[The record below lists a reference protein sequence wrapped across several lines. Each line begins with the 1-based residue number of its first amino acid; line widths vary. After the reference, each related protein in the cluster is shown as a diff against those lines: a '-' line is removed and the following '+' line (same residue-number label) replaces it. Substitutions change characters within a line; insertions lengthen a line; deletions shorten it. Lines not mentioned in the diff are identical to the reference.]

1 MFRALPLWAN
11 VAIFLGSAAVVWF
24 AGTRLARY
32 ADAIAMETG
41 LGREILGVLLLGGM
55 TSLPELAVA
64 TTASLAGT
72 PALSVNDVLGSA
84 AINVLILALADAALG
99 RGALTSTLGSPGV
112 LLQGVLGIILLS
124 LVVAATL
131 TGDIVVLGI
140 GAWSWLMLAVY
151 IRSGLGVT
159 PLPGP

>member
-11 VAIFLGSAAVVWF
+11 IALFLAAAAVVWF

-41 LGREILGVLLLGGM
+41 LGREILGVLLLGSM

-84 AINVLILALADAALG
+84 AVNVLILALADAALG
-99 RGALTSTLGSPGV
+99 RDAITSVLGSPGV
-112 LLQGVLGIILLS
+112 LLQGVLGIILLA
-124 LVVAATL
+124 LVVAASTV
-131 TGDIVVLGI
+131 GDVAILGV
-140 GAWSWLMLAVY
+140 GAW
-151 IRSGLGVT
+151 
-159 PLPGP
+159 